1 MNWGTKLMIGMG
13 CFMTMIIVFAVL
25 MMRSDSDALVDTDYY
40 EKGINYNL
48 DYRKKSHVNMDRAEP
63 VIALRNDSLVV
74 TFKREATGSMRMIRT
89 ADKKLDQQFDIS
101 TDQTHTFKIPVS
113 RQKSGLWKVHL
124 DWTSMG
130 RPYLFEKEV
139 MLP

>member
-63 VIALRNDSLVV
+63 AIELRNDSLVI

-89 ADKKLDQQFDIS
+89 ADKKLDQRFDIR

-113 RQKSGLWKVHL
+113 KQKSGLWKVQL